1 MNSSITLLSHQGHR
15 LLQIGIALF
24 LYSSFDGFAIPSEK
38 LKILVG
44 VRESARGQGVNLA
57 MAAYAYLELFRHGAK
72 YLSYTLVLDDKWR
85 SRRTAESLD
94 ASCAPI
100 T

>member
-1 MNSSITLLSHQGHR
+1 
-15 LLQIGIALF
+15 
-24 LYSSFDGFAIPSEK
+24 
-38 LKILVG
+38 
-44 VRESARGQGVNLA
+44 

-72 YLSYTLVLDDKWR
+72 YLSYTLVRDDKWR

-100 T
+100 TQCTREISEIVFVVITEI